1 MSDLKEILAALSE
14 EIRLRIIVLLENS
27 TLCVNCFIR
36 VFDLPQS
43 TVSRHLSVLRKSGL
57 VKVTRGCTNNYYSI
71 RTEEP
76 FRRLKQQLIETYRQT
91 LRDTEPFKSDLKKL
105 YELKDECTADCKIQ
119 IVRKRKEVGK

>member
-36 VFDLPQS
+36 IFDLPQS
-43 TVSRHLSVLRKSGL
+43 TVSRHLSVLRKCGL
-57 VKVTRGCTNNYYSI
+57 VNVTRGLTNNYYSI

-76 FRRLKQQLIETYRQT
+76 FRLLKQQLFETYWLT
-91 LRDTEPFKSDLKKL
+91 LKDNEPFNSDLKKL
-105 YELKDECTADCKIQ
+105 YEMKAECTADCKIH
-119 IVRKRKEVGK
+119 IKGR